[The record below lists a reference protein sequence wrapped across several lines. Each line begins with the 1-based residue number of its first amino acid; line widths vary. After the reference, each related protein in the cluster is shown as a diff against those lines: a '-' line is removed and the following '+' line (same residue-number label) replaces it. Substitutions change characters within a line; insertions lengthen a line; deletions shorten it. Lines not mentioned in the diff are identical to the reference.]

1 MKIIDKSQSKVKFN
15 TIPNGYVFEYD
26 GEIYMATRPFKISD
40 KLDYNA
46 VCLTDGL
53 LYTFKG
59 EAEVIPC
66 IAQMEIIKKGSYTQ

>member
-26 GEIYMATRPFKISD
+26 GEIYMATKPFKISD

-59 EAEVIPC
+59 DAEIIPC
-66 IAQMEIIKKGSYTQ
+66 IAQMEIIKKGSYKQ

>member
-15 TIPNGYVFEYD
+15 TIPSGYVFEYD
-26 GEIYMATRPFKISD
+26 GEIYMAARPFKISD

-46 VCLTDGL
+46 LCLTDGL

-66 IAQMEIIKKGSYTQ
+66 IAQMEIIKKGSYKQ

>member
-66 IAQMEIIKKGSYTQ
+66 IAQMEIIKKGSYQQ

>member
-15 TIPNGYVFEYD
+15 TIPNGYVFECD
-26 GEIYMATRPFKISD
+26 GEVYMTTRPFKLQD
-40 KLDYNA
+40 AYDYNA

-59 EAEVIPC
+59 DAEVIPC
-66 IAQMEIIKKGSYTQ
+66 IAQMEIISKGSYKQ

>member
-26 GEIYMATRPFKISD
+26 GEIYMATRPFKLSD

-66 IAQMEIIKKGSYTQ
+66 LVQMEIIKKGSYKQ

>member
-1 MKIIDKSQSKVKFN
+1 MKIIDKSQSKIKFN

-66 IAQMEIIKKGSYTQ
+66 IAQMEIIKKGSY